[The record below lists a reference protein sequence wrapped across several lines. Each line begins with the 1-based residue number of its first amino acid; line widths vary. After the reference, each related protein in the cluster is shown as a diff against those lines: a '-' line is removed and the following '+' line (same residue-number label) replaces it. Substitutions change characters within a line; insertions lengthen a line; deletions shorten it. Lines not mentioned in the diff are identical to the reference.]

1 MNNRKN
7 TSEKST
13 SEKYIVSGTK
23 RFAIGAASVLAATAL
38 VGVGAQGAF
47 AASSDHTP
55 AGSGSGSGSSSA
67 SASAGTRGAHAFGSS
82 TLSLDD
88 LTRDLGAGSPS
99 AHLDGAKA
107 QALAKKLAGDS
118 ALFSLL
124 PSSLQRDVT
133 TLKDASPS
141 ERTADAK
148 KIVSTALD
156 GGYGSA
162 IKSLATHLRDARETS
177 SWKSIARGV
186 GHDFDASN
194 IGGTG
199 AEIAT
204 TVTGDA
210 QLFASLPTALQSD
223 LTALSKAP
231 SSEQTADVVKIA
243 TTAIAGGYGATIQKV
258 ADQLQSGI
266 ASTR

>member
-1 MNNRKN
+1 VNNRKN
-7 TSEKST
+7 TSEKYTASA
-13 SEKYIVSGTK
+13 SK
-23 RFAIGAASVLAATAL
+23 RFAVGAASVLAATAL

-47 AASSDHTP
+47 AASPDHTP
-55 AGSGSGSGSSSA
+55 SGSA
-67 SASAGTRGAHAFGSS
+67 SASASATASPHGSHAFGSS
-82 TLSLDD
+82 ALSLDD
-88 LTRDLGAGSPS
+88 LTRDLGVGASSG
-99 AHLDGAKA
+99 HLDGAKA

-124 PSSLQRDVT
+124 PSNLQRDVT
-133 TLKDASPS
+133 TLEKASAG

-162 IKSLATHLRDARETS
+162 IKSLATHLRDAHATS
-177 SWKSIARGV
+177 SWKSVARGV
-186 GHDFDASN
+186 GRDFGVAN
-194 IGGTG
+194 LGETG
-199 AEIAT
+199 ANIAT

-223 LTALSKAP
+223 LTALTKAP
-231 SSEQTADVVKIA
+231 ASEQTADVVRIA
-243 TTAIAGGYGATIQKV
+243 TTALDGGYGATIQKV
-258 ADQLQSGI
+258 AGQLESGV